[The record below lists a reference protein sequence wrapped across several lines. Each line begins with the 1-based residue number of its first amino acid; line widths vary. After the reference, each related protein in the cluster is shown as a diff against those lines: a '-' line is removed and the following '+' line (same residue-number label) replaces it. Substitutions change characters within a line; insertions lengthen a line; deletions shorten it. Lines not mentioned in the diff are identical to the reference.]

1 MLCLGR
7 FSSECFQTSWWEVS
21 GSWWTHFNNKFRI
34 VFLHSR
40 IMFKRILLF
49 REICQPPILV
59 WHSKVSKIETK
70 YFEKKNSFQIVSL
83 KRILLFQRKM
93 SKTSNGSLTLVE
105 EIGFAVNF
113 FLKENIV
120 STNVKIIMISFY
132 SILVSI
138 AGQYTY
144 STYII
149 YVELQD
155 QWNGP

>member
-1 MLCLGR
+1 MLCLGI
-7 FSSECFQTSWWEVS
+7 FSTYCFQTSWWEVS
-21 GSWWTHFNNKFRI
+21 ESWWTRLNNKFRL
-34 VFLHSR
+34 VLLHSR

-49 REICQPPILV
+49 REICRTPISV

-138 AGQYTY
+138 AGKYTY

-149 YVELQD
+149 YVELQN

>member
-1 MLCLGR
+1 M
-7 FSSECFQTSWWEVS
+7 
-21 GSWWTHFNNKFRI
+21 
-34 VFLHSR
+34 
-40 IMFKRILLF
+40 
-49 REICQPPILV
+49 
-59 WHSKVSKIETK
+59 
-70 YFEKKNSFQIVSL
+70 
-83 KRILLFQRKM
+83 
-93 SKTSNGSLTLVE
+93 E

>member
-1 MLCLGR
+1 M
-7 FSSECFQTSWWEVS
+7 
-21 GSWWTHFNNKFRI
+21 
-34 VFLHSR
+34 
-40 IMFKRILLF
+40 
-49 REICQPPILV
+49 
-59 WHSKVSKIETK
+59 
-70 YFEKKNSFQIVSL
+70 
-83 KRILLFQRKM
+83 
-93 SKTSNGSLTLVE
+93 E

-138 AGQYTY
+138 AGKYTY

-149 YVELQD
+149 YVELQN